1 MMITLVTL
9 PYIISASVV
18 RLSLAP
24 YSSGAV
30 LYLSAAS
37 SFIFI
42 LEQVFLSLPF
52 SSVWRVRSTMSG
64 VELLFGPMLIGVALN
79 LMLYG
84 AVVTQTCAYFQRYP
98 NDLAWIRSLM
108 VYLLIVETV
117 NVVVELG
124 IIYQPLI
131 IQYGTAAAVTI
142 SPRHSVLISIVSAP
156 IQLFAAWRI
165 NVITKSL
172 WLPAFIALLSLG
184 SFASGITVSVKVAMN
199 AAFRDFD
206 NFSVEVILWLA
217 LSAFCDLVIAVS
229 MSYALVSC
237 RFSIPQVSRSAK
249 LISNLYMTL
258 ETGAL
263 TALTAIIDVLLFL
276 LFPRAS
282 VNFIVDFPLS
292 NLYTCSM
299 LAMLNSRDDRRKRAD
314 PEGSG
319 TNVMM
324 LSQHHMMPHSRS
336 MSNHVAPFPQ
346 VEIYMKTSTEKMVS
360 PDHNSIDS
368 WLAPDRATTLVPQ
381 LNPAHPVPT
390 ANSADSQSRRPD
402 TARTM
407 VIAAAEYPTSERT
420 KPSSHARSHSVPGND
435 NLNQIP
441 RPDSSTLPTSEPTR
455 YNYNYNGPETSKP
468 QTRSSSHGAVGQRR
482 PLPSNPRPKT
492 PDAVHSQLALRPRTI
507 ISPESKWMPEKF

>member
-1 MMITLVTL
+1 
-9 PYIISASVV
+9 
-18 RLSLAP
+18 
-24 YSSGAV
+24 
-30 LYLSAAS
+30 
-37 SFIFI
+37 
-42 LEQVFLSLPF
+42 
-52 SSVWRVRSTMSG
+52 MSG

-98 NDLAWIRSLM
+98 NDLAWIRCLM

-131 IQYGTAAAVTI
+131 IQYGEEPQLYHIMYKRHIPENTGTAAAVTI
-142 SPRHSVLISIVSAP
+142 SPRLSTGRFCAHIHCFRP
-156 IQLFAAWRI
+156 DQLFAAWRI
-165 NVITKSL
+165 HVITKSL

-217 LSAFCDLVIAVS
+217 LSAFCDLVIAVG
-229 MSYALVSC
+229 MSHALD
-237 RFSIPQVSRSAK
+237 RFGVVDGQINRIIRCK
-249 LISNLYMTL
+249 LSWLPPFLYIDVYFSDIGNGCL
-258 ETGAL
+258 DGSDRD
-263 TALTAIIDVLLFL
+263 IDVLLFL

-319 TNVMM
+319 TAVIM
-324 LSQHHMMPHSRS
+324 LSQDHMMPRSRT
-336 MSNHVAPFPQ
+336 MSIHAAPFPQ
-346 VEIYMKTSTEKMVS
+346 AQPVVFLGRDLHEDTTEKMVS

-368 WLAPDRATTLVPQ
+368 WLVPDSATTPVPK
-381 LNPAHPVPT
+381 LKPAHPIPT
-390 ANSADSQSRRPD
+390 ASSVDNQSRRPD
-402 TARTM
+402 TARTI

-420 KPSSHARSHSVPGND
+420 KPSSHTRSHSEPGND
-435 NLNQIP
+435 NQIP
-441 RPDSSTLPTSEPTR
+441 RPDSSTLPTLKPTR
-455 YNYNYNGPETSKP
+455 YNYNGPETSKLK
-468 QTRSSSHGAVGQRR
+468 TRSSSMVLARSEA
-482 PLPSNPRPKT
+482 PLPSSPRPKT

-507 ISPESKWMPEKF
+507 IMPESKWMPEKF